1 MVGRCVPHGL
11 NRYKAICEIG
21 EGAFGVVFKC
31 IDLLTNEIVALKEFK
46 SNNPEGNENIT
57 NSKNLFVKNNDNSVN
72 NSKIL
77 REIATLRRL
86 CGQKNI
92 IQLKD
97 FFLHENRY
105 YLSLE
110 YFPRTLLQYLEDS
123 PNGIPIEIIKS
134 CIYQLL
140 TALKKCHS
148 MGIIHR
154 DVKPENILVREGKK
168 KGEIELKLCDFGFAR
183 FIQNKS
189 HPIKNEDSKHLSNS
203 NRPLTSYV
211 STRWYRS
218 PELLVK
224 SPEYG
229 TSIDIWAV
237 GCIMAE
243 LIDGEPLFPGTCDV
257 DQLYLIRNCIGRLDE
272 EHQSILEKDSK
283 LYDSYKKHI
292 YKGFLSGSNSKYNND
307 TSCKNIIPP
316 FQILSLKDRYAGKVD
331 SITFSFLE
339 KLLTIDP
346 KKRPSSEELMFDPFF
361 DTIRDNDLNEV
372 SSNLLSIS
380 IMKSPIRGSTSLTN
394 SFSPVKNLDVNLS
407 TSLEFNV
414 GTYENHIIN
423 YKASTSSKI
432 DHSIN
437 HATPNDEKTTAPP
450 TPENIQT
457 QKPESNMKLKHTTEE
472 SSKGFTKASVISYSQ
487 NVRNTSNYFNIDLR
501 QEKEQDRNNH

>member
-1 MVGRCVPHGL
+1 MAGRCVPHGL

-46 SNNPEGNENIT
+46 SNNSEGNENIT
-57 NSKNLFVKNNDNSVN
+57 HSKNSFVKNIDNSVN

-123 PNGIPIEIIKS
+123 PNGIPIEVIKS

-140 TALKKCHS
+140 TALRKCHS

-154 DVKPENILVREGKK
+154 DVKPENILIKESQK
-168 KGEIELKLCDFGFAR
+168 KGDIELKLCDFGFAR
-183 FIQNKS
+183 FIQNKNYQT
-189 HPIKNEDSKHLSNS
+189 KNDDNKYLSNS

-224 SPEYG
+224 STEYG
-229 TSIDIWAV
+229 ASIDIWAV

-272 EHQSILEKDSK
+272 EHQSILERDTKF
-283 LYDSYKKHI
+283 YDSYKKHI
-292 YKGFLSGSNSKYNND
+292 YKGFISGSNSKYNNN
-307 TSCKNIIPP
+307 TSCRNIIPP
-316 FQILSLKDRYAGKVD
+316 FQILSLKDRYSGKLD
-331 SITFSFLE
+331 SIAFSFLE

-346 KKRPSSEELMFDPFF
+346 KKRPTSEELLSDPFF
-361 DTIRDNDLNEV
+361 NEIRNEDSSEVNSDLLSVSFLDNQRNDSISNSFYPTEKLGVNLPSSKGLNRDMYDRLAINDKSLV
-372 SSNLLSIS
+372 SSKLGHNINNT
-380 IMKSPIRGSTSLTN
+380 II
-394 SFSPVKNLDVNLS
+394 
-407 TSLEFNV
+407 FN
-414 GTYENHIIN
+414 E
-423 YKASTSSKI
+423 
-432 DHSIN
+432 
-437 HATPNDEKTTAPP
+437 EKTTAPS
-450 TPENIQT
+450 TPENFQT
-457 QKPESNMKLKHTTEE
+457 QKPTNIRLKYTTNEG
-472 SSKGFTKASVISYSQ
+472 SINPINGQVISYFQ
-487 NVRNTSNYFNIDLR
+487 NVWKASNYYKINST
-501 QEKEQDRNNH
+501 QEKEQKY